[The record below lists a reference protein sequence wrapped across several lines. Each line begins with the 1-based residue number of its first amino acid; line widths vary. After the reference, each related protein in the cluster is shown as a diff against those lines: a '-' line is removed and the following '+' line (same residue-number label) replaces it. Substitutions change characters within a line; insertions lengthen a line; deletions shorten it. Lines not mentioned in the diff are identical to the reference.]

1 VTDLFK
7 IFLIFVIILFLLRKK
22 LNISYV
28 MLIASFLLFMLYLM
42 PIKLVAKTCMD
53 AAINSATIKL
63 ILALSFIRIF
73 EMILREHEVLT
84 NMMKAVKTI
93 FKNRKIVAASM
104 PLLIGLLPSIGG
116 AYFSAPM
123 VDEAT
128 RDTKMSLEE
137 KGFVNYWLR
146 HPWEYILPLYPGI
159 LLASTISKIELGDFI
174 TVNFSYAVF
183 TLVTGFIFGMKGV
196 KGVIKT
202 EDRLSNEGIWSFI
215 PITGVLLLVVIFHVE
230 LHYALMAT
238 VAALFIFYRY
248 KPKTIFS
255 SLKHG
260 FSLDVILLILSI
272 MLFKEAMEASG
283 AVKKVSQFFM
293 EEGIPV
299 FPILFLLPFL
309 TGLLTGI
316 TIGFVGSTFPLI
328 LSITGNASMGAISFA
343 FASGFLGVLLSPVHV
358 CLILTRE
365 YFKADLWGMYRMI
378 LPAGLIVFCAAIVE
392 YLILK

>member
-1 VTDLFK
+1 
-7 IFLIFVIILFLLRKK
+7 
-22 LNISYV
+22 
-28 MLIASFLLFMLYLM
+28 MLIASFLLFLLYLM
-42 PIKLVAKTCMD
+42 PIKSVLKTCKD

-73 EMILREHEVLT
+73 EMILREHAVLN

-93 FKNRKIVAASM
+93 FRNRKVVAASM
-104 PLLIGLLPSIGG
+104 PLLIGLLPSVGG

-159 LLASTISKIELGDFI
+159 LLASAISKVELRDLI
-174 TVNFSYAVF
+174 NVNLSYAVF
-183 TLVTGFIFGMKGV
+183 TLITGFAFGMKGV
-196 KGVIKT
+196 KGVIKMD
-202 EDRLSNEGIWSFI
+202 DRLSKEGVWSFI
-215 PITGVLLLVVIFHVE
+215 PIVAVLLLVVLLNIE
-230 LHYALMAT
+230 LHYALIAT

-248 KPKTIFS
+248 KPKAIFS

-260 FSLDVILLILSI
+260 FSFDVILLILSI

-283 AVKKVSQFFM
+283 AVRNVSQFFM
-293 EEGIPV
+293 QEGIPT
-299 FPILFLLPFL
+299 FPILFLLPFF

-328 LSITGNASMGAISFA
+328 LSITGNMSIASISFA

-365 YFKADLWGMYRMI
+365 YFKADLWGMYKMI
-378 LPAGLIVFCAAIVE
+378 LPAGLIVFCAAIVQ

>member
-1 VTDLFK
+1 MADLIK
-7 IFLIFVIILFLLRKK
+7 ICLIFIIILFLLRKK

-28 MLIASFLLFMLYLM
+28 MLVASFVLFLLYLM
-42 PIKLVAKTCMD
+42 PVQSILKTCKD
-53 AAINSATIKL
+53 AVLNGATIKL

-73 EMILREHEVLT
+73 EMILREHSVLAT
-84 NMMKAVKTI
+84 MMKSVKAI
-93 FKNRKIVAASM
+93 FKSRKIVAASM

-128 RDTKMSLEE
+128 QGTTMTLEE

-159 LLASTISKIELGDFI
+159 LLASAISKTDLHDLII
-174 TVNFSYAVF
+174 VNLTYAVV
-183 TLVTGFIFGMKGV
+183 TLITGLTFGMKGV
-196 KGVIKT
+196 KGVKKM
-202 EDRLSNEGIWSFI
+202 DQRLSMKGIWSFI
-215 PITGVLLLVVIFHVE
+215 PIAAVLLLVVIFHIE
-230 LHYALMAT
+230 LHYALIAT
-238 VAALFIFYRY
+238 VVTLFFFYRY
-248 KPKTIFS
+248 KPKAIFS

-260 FSLDVILLILSI
+260 FSLDVILLIVSI
-272 MLFKEAMEASG
+272 MFFKEAMEASG
-283 AVKKVSQFFM
+283 AVKNVSHFFM
-293 EEGIPV
+293 QEGIPT
-299 FPILFLLPFL
+299 FPILFLLPFS

-328 LSITGNASMGAISFA
+328 LSITNTSLASISFA
-343 FASGFLGVLLSPVHV
+343 FVSGFLGVLFSPVHV

-365 YFKADLWGMYRMI
+365 YFKADLWGMYKMI
-378 LPAGLIVFCAAIVE
+378 LPAGIIVFCIAIGE

>member
-1 VTDLFK
+1 VTDLIK
-7 IFLIFVIILFLLRKK
+7 ICIVFIIILLLLRKK
-22 LNISYV
+22 LNIEYV
-28 MLIASFLLFMLYLM
+28 MLIASFALFLLYLM
-42 PIKLVAKTCMD
+42 PIASVLKACKD
-53 AAINSATIKL
+53 AVLNSATIKL
-63 ILALSFIRIF
+63 VLALSFIRIF
-73 EMILREHEVLT
+73 EMILREHAVLS
-84 NMMKAVKTI
+84 NMMKSVKAI

-104 PLLIGLLPSIGG
+104 PLLIGLLPSVGG

-159 LLASTISKIELGDFI
+159 LLASAISKIELHDLI
-174 TVNFSYAVF
+174 TVNLSYAVV
-183 TLVTGFIFGMKGV
+183 TLITGFIFGMKGV
-196 KGVIKT
+196 KGVIQID
-202 EDRLSNEGIWSFI
+202 DRLSKEGIWSFV
-215 PITGVLLLVVIFHVE
+215 PIAAVLLLVVIFHVE
-230 LHYALMAT
+230 LHYALIAT
-238 VAALFIFYRY
+238 VVALYFIYRY
-248 KPKTIFS
+248 KPKAILS

-260 FSLDVILLILSI
+260 FSLDVILLIVSI
-272 MLFKEAMEASG
+272 MLFKEATEASG
-283 AVKKVSQFFM
+283 AVRNVSHFFM
-293 EEGIPV
+293 QEGIPT
-299 FPILFLLPFL
+299 FPILFLLPFV

-328 LSITGNASMGAISFA
+328 LSITGNVSLAAISFA

-365 YFKADLWGMYRMI
+365 YFKADLWGMYKMMI
-378 LPAGLIVFCAAIVE
+378 PAGTIVFCAAIVE

>member
-1 VTDLFK
+1 
-7 IFLIFVIILFLLRKK
+7 
-22 LNISYV
+22 
-28 MLIASFLLFMLYLM
+28 MLIASFLLFLLYLM
-42 PIKLVAKTCMD
+42 PFESIFKTCKD

-73 EMILREHEVLT
+73 EMILREHAVLT
-84 NMMKAVKTI
+84 NMMNAVKTI
-93 FKNRKIVAASM
+93 FKNRKVVAASM
-104 PLLIGLLPSIGG
+104 PLLIGLLPSVGG

-159 LLASTISKIELGDFI
+159 LLASAISKIELRDFI
-174 TVNFSYAVF
+174 AVNLSYAVF
-183 TLVTGFIFGMKGV
+183 TLITGFVFGMRGV
-196 KGVIKT
+196 KGVIKMD
-202 EDRLSNEGIWSFI
+202 DRLSREGIWSFV
-215 PITGVLLLVVIFHVE
+215 PIVAVLLLVAIFHVE
-230 LHYALMAT
+230 LHYALIAT
-238 VAALFIFYRY
+238 VVALFLFYRY
-248 KPKTIFS
+248 KPKAIFS

-283 AVKKVSQFFM
+283 AVKNVSHFFM
-293 EEGIPV
+293 EKGIPT
-299 FPILFLLPFL
+299 FPILFLLPFA

-328 LSITGNASMGAISFA
+328 LSITGNSSLAAISFA

-365 YFKADLWGMYRMI
+365 YFKADLWGMYKMI
-378 LPAGLIVFCAAIVE
+378 IPAGIIVFCIAVIE
-392 YLILK
+392 YLLLK